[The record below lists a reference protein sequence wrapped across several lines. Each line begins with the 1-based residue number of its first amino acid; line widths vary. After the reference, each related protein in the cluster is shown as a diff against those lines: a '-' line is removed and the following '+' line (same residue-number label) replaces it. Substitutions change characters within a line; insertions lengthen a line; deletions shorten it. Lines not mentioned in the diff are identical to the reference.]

1 MAFRTAPAF
10 VDSIWELFGPL
21 LAGVPL
27 GALPPAASRDPAQA
41 SRVGATACG
50 GGSAC
55 VVGAPAQL
63 ARPAAAHMSASLL
76 CAAAPRAG

>member
-21 LAGVPL
+21 LAGVPQ
-27 GALPPAASRDPAQA
+27 AASRDPAQA